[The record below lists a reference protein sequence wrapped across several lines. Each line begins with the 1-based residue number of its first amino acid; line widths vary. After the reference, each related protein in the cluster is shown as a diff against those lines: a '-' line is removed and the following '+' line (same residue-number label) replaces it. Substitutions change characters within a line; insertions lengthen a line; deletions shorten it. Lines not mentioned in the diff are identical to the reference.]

1 MKFKFREVSSYIVI
15 FLIAVVIAQHMNVVV
30 SESMEPILERGDII
44 LVDSNV
50 NNIEVGDIIVYY
62 GTWTETPENIVHRV
76 VKKEIKNKGSVAY
89 ITKGDHNPAPDPVI
103 VYPDQIRFKV
113 ISKNNIPLKI
123 PKIGYITLMVRNL

>member
-1 MKFKFREVSSYIVI
+1 MKSKFREILSYVIV

-30 SESMEPILERGDII
+30 SGSMEPLLERGDII

-76 VKKEIKNKGSVAY
+76 VKKEIKNGSVAY
-89 ITKGDHNPAPDPVI
+89 ITKGDHNSAPDPVI

-113 ISKNNIPLKI
+113 ISKNNKPFKI
-123 PKIGYITLMVRNL
+123 PKIGYITLIFRNL